1 MANYG
6 YADVP
11 EMLAE
16 LVEAQQTALDAQQ
29 TALDAQQRE
38 IESLR
43 EALKSLWAS
52 TVWGAGKGAVYEAHR
67 QTMLS
72 AGVEDIGD

>member
-43 EALKSLWAS
+43 EALGALWAS

-67 QTMLS
+67 RTMKT
-72 AGVEDIGD
+72 AGIDDIGD